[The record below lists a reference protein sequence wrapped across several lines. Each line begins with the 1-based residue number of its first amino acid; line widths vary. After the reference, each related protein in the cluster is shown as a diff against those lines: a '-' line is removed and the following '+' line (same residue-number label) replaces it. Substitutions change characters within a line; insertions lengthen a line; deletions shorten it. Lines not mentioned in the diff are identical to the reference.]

1 MVIYQSRDKA
11 RRVELAPGVKVPRP
25 VREIDQKSYV
35 YLLRIEGAKDKPPII
50 NKAGITGNIYRRMST
65 LVNKYEATKITVLWV
80 SPLYAES
87 TARRLEWQIKKIAE
101 GLNSTMIPKD
111 RFILPAEV
119 EEITFKVRKKYN
131 VKVR

>member
-1 MVIYQSRDKA
+1 MVIYQSRDKT

-50 NKAGITGNIYRRMST
+50 NKAGITGNIYRRMAT
-65 LVNKYEATKITVLWV
+65 LARGYEATKITVLWV

-131 VKVR
+131 VKVK

>member
-1 MVIYQSRDKA
+1 MVIYQSRDKT

-50 NKAGITGNIYRRMST
+50 NKAGITGNIYRRMAT
-65 LVNKYEATKITVLWV
+65 LAREYEATKITVLWV

-131 VKVR
+131 VKVK